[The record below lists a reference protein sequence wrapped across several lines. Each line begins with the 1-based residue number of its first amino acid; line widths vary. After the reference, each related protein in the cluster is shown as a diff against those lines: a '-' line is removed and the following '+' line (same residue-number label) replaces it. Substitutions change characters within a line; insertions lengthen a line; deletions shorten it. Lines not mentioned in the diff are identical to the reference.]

1 METLQA
7 IPGTHDLFPDEAARW
22 DLLRGHVETAMSRYA
37 YGRIETPH
45 FEVAQLFARSVG
57 TDSDIVQKEMYV
69 FEDRGGRKLAL
80 RPEGTAG
87 VVRAFIE
94 ASLDKQKASH
104 KLWYWGPM
112 FRAERPQKG
121 RYRQFWQFGV
131 ETFGIANA
139 SMDAEQMA
147 LAMNIAVA
155 AGVGDLRLRVNSIGD
170 PNCRPAYQK
179 LLNGFLA
186 SVRTQLCEACQK
198 RIDTN
203 PLRVLDCKER
213 SCQALV
219 SDAPMMA
226 DHLCDACQNHFEQ
239 VTDHLGRLNVDFVL
253 DGRIVRGLDYYVR
266 TAFELESAS
275 LGAQSSILGG
285 GRYDG
290 LVQSLGGPDVPGVG
304 WAAGIERF
312 LLATSQK
319 VDQGSRIDVFVASFA
334 ETMPAALDLTERLR
348 RDGRRVETDHLG
360 RSLKAQLK
368 EASRMGARLVMVL
381 GPDEFARGQVT
392 LRDLEAGEQT
402 EMAVETALKT
412 AGGL

>member
-1 METLQA
+1 MEKLQA
-7 IPGTHDLFPDEAARW
+7 IPGTHDLLPDEAVRW
-22 DLLRGHVETAMSRYA
+22 DLLRGHVERAMSRYA

-69 FEDRGGRKLAL
+69 FEDRGGRMLAL

-94 ASLDKQKASH
+94 ANLDKQKASH

-112 FRAERPQKG
+112 FRAEKPQKG

-131 ETFGIANA
+131 EAFGIAGA

-147 LAMNIAVA
+147 MAMNIAA
-155 AGVGDLRLRVNSIGD
+155 AVGVGELRLKVNSIGD
-170 PNCRPAYQK
+170 GSCRPAYRE
-179 LLNGFLA
+179 LLTGYLNEIR
-186 SVRTQLCEACQK
+186 SQLCEACQK

-213 SCQALV
+213 SCQALL
-219 SDAPMMA
+219 SDAPLMA
-226 DHLCDACQNHFEQ
+226 DHLCDDCQRHFDQ
-239 VTDHLGRLNVDFVL
+239 VIGHLDRLKVEYVL

-266 TAFELESAS
+266 TAFELESGR

-290 LVQSLGGPDVPGVG
+290 LVRSLGGPDVPGVG

-312 LLATSQK
+312 LLAAT
-319 VDQGSRIDVFVASFA
+319 DEREPGGRIDVFVASFA
-334 ETMPAALDLTERLR
+334 ETVPAALELSERLR
-348 RDGRRVETDHLG
+348 REGRRVETDHLG
-360 RSLKAQLK
+360 RSLKAQMK

-381 GPDEFARGQVT
+381 GPDEYARGQVT

-402 EMAVETALKT
+402 EVAVDAALK
-412 AGGL
+412 AAADL